1 MMRLEIDTGWRSARP
16 DRYRIAMRRFMVSPG
31 VGAELARAHA
41 SWRRSRRFS
50 SASSRLRRLAISRRC
65 RGESSLAHCRAG
77 NGVLGSGRCWAARI
91 RWMLLSA
98 RMFGLPWFWIV
109 EGGDD
114 AVQVVQ
120 DLTVHLGQTLLTAG
134 FGGGDELQGSV
145 AADVGE
151 VRRNLAGSQ
160 TLCGQGQYDF
170 IDACQPTLPLL
181 DDLRL

>member
-1 MMRLEIDTGWRSARP
+1 
-16 DRYRIAMRRFMVSPG
+16 
-31 VGAELARAHA
+31 
-41 SWRRSRRFS
+41 
-50 SASSRLRRLAISRRC
+50 
-65 RGESSLAHCRAG
+65 
-77 NGVLGSGRCWAARI
+77 
-91 RWMLLSA
+91 MLLSA

-160 TLCGQGQYDF
+160 TLAVKDNTISSMHVSRRWPYLMICGSK
-170 IDACQPTLPLL
+170 PLL
-181 DDLRL
+181 VSRGTSISTARSW